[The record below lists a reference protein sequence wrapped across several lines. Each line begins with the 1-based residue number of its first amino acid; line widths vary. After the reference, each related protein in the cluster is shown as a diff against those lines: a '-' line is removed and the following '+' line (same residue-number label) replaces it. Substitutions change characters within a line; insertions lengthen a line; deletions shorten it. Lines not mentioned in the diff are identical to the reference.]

1 MRAPTR
7 RKVLQAIGV
16 APLAAAIACKSESD
30 GGDDDSSGG
39 PDAATGPD
47 AVRPDADPGGW
58 ATGGTDAM
66 TDQDSYPDPFADG
79 PGSTCALT
87 CAATLGPCYADTLDR
102 KDISEGED
110 GLPVR
115 MAFLVVDDDCQPVP
129 GAIVDVWHTSA
140 NGFYSG
146 SDAVAQCTLG
156 NADAE
161 AKRFFRGVQTT
172 DASGRVDFDTCF
184 PGWYSGRTIHIHFQ
198 VRVGGTEYLT
208 SQLYWPDDVCD
219 DIIDTQPIYSAR
231 GTRDRTNATDGI
243 YSGPA
248 YEFAWQRMTDGAM
261 LAWKTLVVRAS
272 TQDPLCNA

>member
-1 MRAPTR
+1 MVTR

-16 APLAAAIACKSESD
+16 APLAAVACTSSSD
-30 GGDDDSSGG
+30 GGGDDDSSGA
-39 PDAATGPD
+39 PDASPG
-47 AVRPDADPGGW
+47 PDADPDGW

-66 TDQDSYPDPFADG
+66 TDQDSYPDPFEDG
-79 PGSTCALT
+79 PGATCALT

-115 MAFLVVDDDCQPVP
+115 MAFLVVDDNCQPVP
-129 GAIVDVWHTSA
+129 NAIVDVWHTSA

-146 SDAVAQCTLG
+146 SDASAQCTLG

-161 AKRFFRGVQTT
+161 SKRFFRGVQTT
-172 DASGRVDFDTCF
+172 DARGRVDFDTCF

-208 SQLYWPDDVCD
+208 SQLYWPDSLCD
-219 DIIDTQPIYSAR
+219 EIIDTQPIYSAR
-231 GTRDRTNATDGI
+231 GERKTTNATDGR
-243 YSGPA
+243 YSSS
-248 YEFAWQRMTDGAM
+248 D
-261 LAWKTLVVRAS
+261 
-272 TQDPLCNA
+272 